1 MLSPNLFNSLIM
13 WVGATAVLYVLLTLA
28 WQRADIARRALRAA
42 IILTASDIALTLGV
56 LFTWIKFGVFS
67 SLLAAPAGQ
76 SIADPFSFS
85 VISQGVI
92 ATLHHGVASTGP
104 RALLVMGIV
113 FLVAAAVRSAQFPF
127 TVWLRDAASS
137 AIPVLALA
145 GATVAPLGLY
155 LVARIYPVVAHTPR
169 ALPVF
174 ALVGGLS
181 AVVSAATG
189 IAQRSITRI
198 AVCAVAS
205 ELSLAVVALGMGGY
219 SPGVFIAFTSIFTST
234 LLFLAVA
241 NLVRVYRTDDI
252 GEMGGAWVKLRT
264 TSVALGAWALLAG
277 GVGLSCY
284 YALSSGLNGVDPAGG
299 VFSVLERVV
308 IVIVTA
314 VAGVLVAVLAARL
327 LLTVTTGE
335 VSRRRGFQHDR
346 VAEVEGALRRPLR
359 LVLIAAV
366 VAVLVGLPGL
376 QPFTLGSARIA
387 GLTFM
392 RFVFYASHHQSIGLD
407 GIAALL
413 ALLVAGR
420 RFRRGIPPV
429 RPGPPGCAAAGA
441 RGMADTH
448 CGAGLLRRATDG
460 DRGAA
465 PARRRRPRVR
475 LRRAGHRAR
484 RSIGGRERRL
494 RRVGTR
500 GSSERPVL
508 AVPRRRCGC
517 RRDSRAAFGA
527 CRDRP
532 PLGAPGMSVI
542 LSTIVWSPLLF
553 AVIALFLPE
562 RNDEERARVRT
573 VALAGAGVSFFVTTF
588 FAILGQIGLGQ
599 GGGLASAYQ
608 ENHTWFWNFL
618 FQAHYD
624 LVADGIS
631 LPLLVVVTTIFGCAM
646 FHSWKI
652 HERVRL
658 YVILVLLV
666 ETAVN
671 GVLCSSDFVL
681 FVAFWAMLLVPMY
694 LLIRIWGGEG
704 ARRAAAWFAGFQA
717 VSLALIIATVVIIV
731 VEAGAQSSDMT
742 ADLTTFSVTAETVG
756 FWLSFTAFAIAMA
769 IFPVHTW
776 MLEAQTKASAGVATI
791 LSGTMLLLGAYGMM
805 RISLVVFPAAA
816 HYYGFAI
823 TGLAVVGAFW
833 GSVGALR
840 QDELRRFI
848 GYMNVAQMS
857 LVLLAIGAQ
866 TSVALVGA
874 VLLLCGQGLG
884 SAMLT
889 LVSGAIEERT
899 RTTSIRAMGGLVT
912 QAPRLAGF
920 WLVAAA
926 SVIGIP
932 FLAGFTGDFMVFA
945 GSFPEHRIATVLVMA
960 SVIVITGGLLW
971 VANRVFFG
979 PVRDQFARVRDV
991 TLLDLTVLIPLV
1003 AAVLLFGLRAG
1014 AVIPVIANG
1023 VLEITTRITGA

>member
-1 MLSPNLFNSLIM
+1 MGIYNAAWAIPFLPLLGALASLGVETQRRAAQLCVVFSGASFVVAAIVLGVRLTHATAAPFDSLLTFFTMTPPEGATFATQFQAQVGVHVDSLSASFAAAIVFATLVIQIYSVTAMRGEQGYRRFFCGSSVLAFCTTGFVLSPNLFDSLIM

-92 ATLHHGVASTGP
+92 AALHHGVASTGP

-113 FLVAAAVRSAQFPF
+113 FLVAATVRSAQFPF

-181 AVVSAATG
+181 AVVTAATG

-205 ELSLAVVALGMGGY
+205 ELSLAVVTLGVGGY

-376 QPFTLGSARIA
+376 QPFTIGSARIA
-387 GLTFM
+387 GLTYM

-413 ALLVAGR
+413 ALLVA
-420 RFRRGIPPV
+420 
-429 RPGPPGCAAAGA
+429 AGGFGVA
-441 RGMADTH
+441 Y
-448 CGAGLLRRATDG
+448 LLFG
-460 DRGAA
+460 
-465 PARRRRPRVR
+465 PARRDVPLPVRAAWPIRIAAQGFYVERLTEIAAPPLLAVAGRVSDFDEQVIAPVEASVGESVDYAA
-475 LRRAGHRAR
+475 LGLGAI
-484 RSIGGRERRL
+484 RSIRF
-494 RRVGTR
+494 
-500 GSSERPVL
+500 
-508 AVPRRRCGC
+508 
-517 RRDSRAAFGA
+517 SRY
-527 CRDRP
+527 
-532 PLGAPGMSVI
+532 
-542 LSTIVWSPLLF
+542 
-553 AVIALFLPE
+553 
-562 RNDEERARVRT
+562 
-573 VALAGAGVSFFVTTF
+573 LAGA
-588 FAILGQIGLGQ
+588 
-599 GGGLASAYQ
+599 
-608 ENHTWFWNFL
+608 
-618 FQAHYD
+618 
-624 LVADGIS
+624 
-631 LPLLVVVTTIFGCAM
+631 VVVVGILALLSVLAATG
-646 FHSWKI
+646 HLW
-652 HERVRL
+652 VRL
-658 YVILVLLV
+658 V
-666 ETAVN
+666 
-671 GVLCSSDFVL
+671 
-681 FVAFWAMLLVPMY
+681 
-694 LLIRIWGGEG
+694 
-704 ARRAAAWFAGFQA
+704 
-717 VSLALIIATVVIIV
+717 
-731 VEAGAQSSDMT
+731 
-742 ADLTTFSVTAETVG
+742 
-756 FWLSFTAFAIAMA
+756 
-769 IFPVHTW
+769 
-776 MLEAQTKASAGVATI
+776 
-791 LSGTMLLLGAYGMM
+791 
-805 RISLVVFPAAA
+805 
-816 HYYGFAI
+816 
-823 TGLAVVGAFW
+823 
-833 GSVGALR
+833 
-840 QDELRRFI
+840 
-848 GYMNVAQMS
+848 
-857 LVLLAIGAQ
+857 
-866 TSVALVGA
+866 
-874 VLLLCGQGLG
+874 
-884 SAMLT
+884 
-889 LVSGAIEERT
+889 
-899 RTTSIRAMGGLVT
+899 
-912 QAPRLAGF
+912 
-920 WLVAAA
+920 
-926 SVIGIP
+926 
-932 FLAGFTGDFMVFA
+932 
-945 GSFPEHRIATVLVMA
+945 
-960 SVIVITGGLLW
+960 
-971 VANRVFFG
+971 
-979 PVRDQFARVRDV
+979 
-991 TLLDLTVLIPLV
+991 
-1003 AAVLLFGLRAG
+1003 
-1014 AVIPVIANG
+1014 
-1023 VLEITTRITGA
+1023 